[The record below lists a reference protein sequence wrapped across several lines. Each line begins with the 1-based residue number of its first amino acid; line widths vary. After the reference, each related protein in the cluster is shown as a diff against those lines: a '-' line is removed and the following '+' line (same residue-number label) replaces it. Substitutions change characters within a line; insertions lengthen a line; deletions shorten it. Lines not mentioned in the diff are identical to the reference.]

1 MVKILFLDVDGVVNI
16 PRGMDKGLLNNL
28 KSIVDETGCKIVLS
42 SDWRNAA
49 QTRNE
54 IRNILRS
61 LGMDFISCTPPT
73 RSLQNRRPEEIL
85 EWIETSPV
93 DFSGVTRPHGG
104 AGPRS
109 SCGPGQGGTVGRG
122 RRPPFAGGAGRA
134 TRPGG
139 PLRAD
144 ARARRPDG
152 RASAACKGHPSGAES
167 GKPALGLCAEAED
180 FHAFPRSTI
189 PQKHHGAARLQLG
202 GSAAARAWC
211 VAGAVLQEV
220 VIPAKRQRQ
229 ESDPPRL
236 MWVKPGDGV
245 IAPTAQTIFKNR

>member
-85 EWIETSPV
+85 EWIESHDRMV
-93 DFSGVTRPHGG
+93 EQ
-104 AGPRS
+104 
-109 SCGPGQGGTVGRG
+109 GQGERSPSLDVGE
-122 RRPPFAGGAGRA
+122 AGRWSHC
-134 TRPGG
+134 TYSPND
-139 PLRAD
+139 L
-144 ARARRPDG
+144 
-152 RASAACKGHPSGAES
+152 
-167 GKPALGLCAEAED
+167 
-180 FHAFPRSTI
+180 
-189 PQKHHGAARLQLG
+189 
-202 GSAAARAWC
+202 
-211 VAGAVLQEV
+211 
-220 VIPAKRQRQ
+220 
-229 ESDPPRL
+229 
-236 MWVKPGDGV
+236 
-245 IAPTAQTIFKNR
+245 

>member
-85 EWIETSPV
+85 EWIETSSV
-93 DFSGVTRPHGG
+93 DFS
-104 AGPRS
+104 
-109 SCGPGQGGTVGRG
+109 GGTVGRG